1 VLRPVVFHIR
11 AKEEIRA
18 LPRDV
23 RLKLGSALMALQRGF
38 NLGLPVSRPMPIVMP
53 GVEELRLRG
62 ESGHYRVFCYRKARA
77 GILVTRAFH
86 KKTPQTPRSEIELAR
101 RRLEE
106 MLHEH
111 EQDPG
116 CT

>member
-1 VLRPVVFHIR
+1 VFHPR

-38 NLGLPVSRPMPIVMP
+38 NLGLPVSRAMPIVMP

-62 ESGHYRVFCYRKARA
+62 DSGHYRVFCYRKSRA
-77 GILVTRAFH
+77 GILVARAFH
-86 KKTPQTPRSEIELAR
+86 KKTPETPRSEIELAR
-101 RRLEE
+101 RRLTE
-106 MLHEH
+106 MLNES

-116 CT
+116 RT